1 MPNFAAVN
9 KEYVFCKGARTKV
22 ASLLLAAISAATST
36 YASNTGANSADS
48 TDAQTARFDYNLS
61 AITEGQ
67 WNMTTGRGA
76 WANRL
81 DASLG
86 IGLWQGARFEAGILS
101 TWQPTDYIAEVCQDF
116 SNINAPNRPLRLVH
130 FGLQQHFIDNKLG
143 VFVGLRQADEDYFN
157 TPMAGL
163 STGASCGCVPTVNDN
178 FHINVFP
185 LTALGLHITYTPTPQ
200 WLVQTTLYN
209 GNAYDTLDRSFRFRP
224 HADGIINLGSVSYTR
239 EGAHADDFSATYLV
253 GWNFGNHYREA
264 TQHRH
269 SQVGFWATVEQPLAK
284 VGRVGLAAAATV
296 SHQFKD
302 PEVAVGYWNGTLAA
316 NNLTRRGG
324 TLALVLNRAYYNDA
338 HETDTE
344 LTFAMP
350 LGQYFTLQP
359 AIHHYSTSGHKQ
371 WLGQL
376 RVTVSL

>member
-1 MPNFAAVN
+1 M
-9 KEYVFCKGARTKV
+9 
-22 ASLLLAAISAATST
+22 
-36 YASNTGANSADS
+36 
-48 TDAQTARFDYNLS
+48 
-61 AITEGQ
+61 
-67 WNMTTGRGA
+67 
-76 WANRL
+76 
-81 DASLG
+81 
-86 IGLWQGARFEAGILS
+86 
-101 TWQPTDYIAEVCQDF
+101 
-116 SNINAPNRPLRLVH
+116 
-130 FGLQQHFIDNKLG
+130 
-143 VFVGLRQADEDYFN
+143 FVGLRQADEDYFN

-253 GWNFGNHYREA
+253 GWNFGNHYREG

>member
-1 MPNFAAVN
+1 
-9 KEYVFCKGARTKV
+9 
-22 ASLLLAAISAATST
+22 
-36 YASNTGANSADS
+36 
-48 TDAQTARFDYNLS
+48 
-61 AITEGQ
+61 
-67 WNMTTGRGA
+67 
-76 WANRL
+76 
-81 DASLG
+81 
-86 IGLWQGARFEAGILS
+86 
-101 TWQPTDYIAEVCQDF
+101 
-116 SNINAPNRPLRLVH
+116 
-130 FGLQQHFIDNKLG
+130 
-143 VFVGLRQADEDYFN
+143 
-157 TPMAGL
+157 
-163 STGASCGCVPTVNDN
+163 
-178 FHINVFP
+178 
-185 LTALGLHITYTPTPQ
+185 
-200 WLVQTTLYN
+200 
-209 GNAYDTLDRSFRFRP
+209 
-224 HADGIINLGSVSYTR
+224 
-239 EGAHADDFSATYLV
+239 V
-253 GWNFGNHYREA
+253 GWNFGNHYREG